1 MRFDETLREGR
12 LIRRYKRFL
21 ADVDTADGV
30 VIAHCP
36 NTGSMLGCAEPGMRV
51 WLSAARNP
59 ARKLAWTWELVEV
72 APGRLVGVHTGRANG
87 LVREAVDSGRIAGLA
102 GYPKIRSEVRYGGH
116 SRIDLLLEGEDRPPC
131 YVEVKNVT
139 AAVDGDVGYF
149 PDAVSERGQ
158 RHLQALSAEVAAGR
172 RAVMLF
178 CVQRADVREVR
189 PADHIDPVYG
199 RRLRAANAGGVE
211 LMAFGAD
218 VSPNEIVLSRRL
230 TVCLP

>member
-178 CVQRADVREVR
+178 CVQRDDVREVR